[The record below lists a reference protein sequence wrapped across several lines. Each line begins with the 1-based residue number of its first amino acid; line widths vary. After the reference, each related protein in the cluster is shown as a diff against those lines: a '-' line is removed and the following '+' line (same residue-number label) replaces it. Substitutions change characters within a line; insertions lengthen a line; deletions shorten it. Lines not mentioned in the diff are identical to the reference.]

1 MTAIQLVSIIVPI
14 YNVEAFLDKC
24 ISSIIKQTYKNYE
37 LILVNDGSTDDS
49 ESICEN
55 YLDDARVH
63 YYKKQNGGLSDARNY
78 GLSKACGSHVTFV
91 DPDDYLH
98 PEYLQTLVEM
108 FHDDVQVSCI
118 CECRVTPNEKKTVNK
133 VCTGGVLDGT
143 EALRSLCLGE
153 YFGTT
158 AWGKLYDIHM
168 FDDIKFPVGVIHE
181 DIWTIPY
188 VLEKASKVAYNR
200 SPLYFY
206 VQQKDSIMHKPL
218 TEATYNGFGG
228 IDKLVDYVNQKYAVM
243 HDEVMKNWI
252 CRFFGIIINRL
263 VFEENY
269 YEKAKELRT
278 KYKKNF
284 EHYYANRHLNKMKK
298 IQCFLFLHSLPLLR
312 VMMKAYIRK
321 RGH

>member
-1 MTAIQLVSIIVPI
+1 MSAIYLVSIIVPI

-24 ISSIIKQTYKNYE
+24 ISSIIKQTHKNYE

-133 VCTGGVLDGT
+133 VCTGGYLM
-143 EALRSLCLGE
+143 EQR
-153 YFGTT
+153 
-158 AWGKLYDIHM
+158 
-168 FDDIKFPVGVIHE
+168 
-181 DIWTIPY
+181 
-188 VLEKASKVAYNR
+188 R
-200 SPLYFY
+200 
-206 VQQKDSIMHKPL
+206 
-218 TEATYNGFGG
+218 
-228 IDKLVDYVNQKYAVM
+228 
-243 HDEVMKNWI
+243 
-252 CRFFGIIINRL
+252 
-263 VFEENY
+263 
-269 YEKAKELRT
+269 
-278 KYKKNF
+278 
-284 EHYYANRHLNKMKK
+284 
-298 IQCFLFLHSLPLLR
+298 
-312 VMMKAYIRK
+312 
-321 RGH
+321 

>member
-1 MTAIQLVSIIVPI
+1 MSAIYLVSIIVPI

-24 ISSIIKQTYKNYE
+24 ISSIIKQTHKNYE

-133 VCTGGVLDGT
+133 VCTGGY
-143 EALRSLCLGE
+143 S
-153 YFGTT
+153 
-158 AWGKLYDIHM
+158 M
-168 FDDIKFPVGVIHE
+168 
-181 DIWTIPY
+181 
-188 VLEKASKVAYNR
+188 
-200 SPLYFY
+200 
-206 VQQKDSIMHKPL
+206 
-218 TEATYNGFGG
+218 
-228 IDKLVDYVNQKYAVM
+228 
-243 HDEVMKNWI
+243 
-252 CRFFGIIINRL
+252 
-263 VFEENY
+263 
-269 YEKAKELRT
+269 ELR
-278 KYKKNF
+278 
-284 EHYYANRHLNKMKK
+284 R
-298 IQCFLFLHSLPLLR
+298 
-312 VMMKAYIRK
+312 
-321 RGH
+321 

>member
-133 VCTGGVLDGT
+133 VCTGGGT
-143 EALRSLCLGE
+143 
-153 YFGTT
+153 
-158 AWGKLYDIHM
+158 
-168 FDDIKFPVGVIHE
+168 
-181 DIWTIPY
+181 
-188 VLEKASKVAYNR
+188 
-200 SPLYFY
+200 
-206 VQQKDSIMHKPL
+206 
-218 TEATYNGFGG
+218 
-228 IDKLVDYVNQKYAVM
+228 
-243 HDEVMKNWI
+243 
-252 CRFFGIIINRL
+252 
-263 VFEENY
+263 
-269 YEKAKELRT
+269 
-278 KYKKNF
+278 
-284 EHYYANRHLNKMKK
+284 
-298 IQCFLFLHSLPLLR
+298 
-312 VMMKAYIRK
+312 
-321 RGH
+321 

>member
-24 ISSIIKQTYKNYE
+24 ISSIIKQTHKNYE

-133 VCTGGVLDGT
+133 VCTGGYLM
-143 EALRSLCLGE
+143 EQR
-153 YFGTT
+153 
-158 AWGKLYDIHM
+158 
-168 FDDIKFPVGVIHE
+168 
-181 DIWTIPY
+181 
-188 VLEKASKVAYNR
+188 R
-200 SPLYFY
+200 
-206 VQQKDSIMHKPL
+206 
-218 TEATYNGFGG
+218 
-228 IDKLVDYVNQKYAVM
+228 
-243 HDEVMKNWI
+243 
-252 CRFFGIIINRL
+252 
-263 VFEENY
+263 
-269 YEKAKELRT
+269 
-278 KYKKNF
+278 
-284 EHYYANRHLNKMKK
+284 
-298 IQCFLFLHSLPLLR
+298 
-312 VMMKAYIRK
+312 
-321 RGH
+321 